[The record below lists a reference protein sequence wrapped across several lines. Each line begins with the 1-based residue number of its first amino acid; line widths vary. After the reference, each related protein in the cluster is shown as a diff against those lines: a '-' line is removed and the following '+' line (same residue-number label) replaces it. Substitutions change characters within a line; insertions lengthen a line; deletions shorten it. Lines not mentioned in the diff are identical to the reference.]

1 MCDRSALSPSRRG
14 GAVAGWLV
22 GASASGWLVAA
33 TKDDVEFY
41 KKFGFDCYSK
51 TDSAKSSIRCHLQ
64 LSGYS
69 IKGLERATDPA
80 DEGGWEWGGR
90 TCNSGGEALMM
101 QLPPDR
107 KFV

>member
-1 MCDRSALSPSRRG
+1 
-14 GAVAGWLV
+14 
-22 GASASGWLVAA
+22 VAA